1 MDRNLPPIVR
11 SGGGL
16 SITVHGETPES
27 RERIEQLRARYLPL
41 SEEQRLREARGD
53 D

>member
-1 MDRNLPPIVR
+1 MERKGPPIVR
-11 SGGGL
+11 SGRGV

-27 RERIEQLRARYLPL
+27 RERVAELRARYLPL